1 MAKSADMIINQP
13 NDGRRAAEPALQ
25 GQKRK
30 SKAGRWLQ
38 NQAPSMVLLAPFTIL
53 FFTFTI
59 LPILAA
65 VVLSFTYFN
74 MGEAPTFVGFDNY
87 IRMFF
92 DDTVFLIALRNT
104 AVFAMITG
112 PISYVL
118 SFFVAWL
125 INEFPR
131 GVRTVLTLIF
141 YLPSLAGNVYFV
153 WTYIF
158 SGDSYGFLNNLLL
171 QTGILTDPIQWLTD
185 TKYMMGVVIVVI
197 LWLSMGTGFLSF
209 VAGLQ
214 SLDRELFEAAAVDGL
229 PNRFAEL
236 WYITLP
242 QMGPQ
247 LLFGAV
253 MQISTSFAI
262 GYECMNLTGFP
273 STDYATQTL
282 VLHILD
288 FGSQRYE
295 MGYACAVAV
304 VLFALMLIMWKAVNK
319 LLSKWQ

>member
-1 MAKSADMIINQP
+1 MKGKKIK
-13 NDGRRAAEPALQ
+13 Q
-25 GQKRK
+25 GGIRK
-30 SKAGRWLQ
+30 WLRVQ
-38 NQAPSMVLLAPFTIL
+38 GSSLVFLAPFTIL
-53 FFTFTI
+53 FFLFTI
-59 LPILAA
+59 LPIAAA

-74 MGEAPTFVGFDNY
+74 MLSAPAFVGFDNY

-92 DDTVFLIALRNT
+92 DDDVFLIALKNT
-104 AVFAMITG
+104 AIFAMITG
-112 PISYVL
+112 PISYIL
-118 SFFVAWL
+118 SFMMAWL
-125 INEFPR
+125 INEFNR
-131 GVRTVLTLIF
+131 FVRIILTLVF

-158 SGDSYGFLNNLLL
+158 SGDSYGMLNNLL
-171 QTGILTDPIQWLTD
+171 TKFGITEDPIQWLTD
-185 TKYMMGVVIVVI
+185 TKYMMVVVIVVI
-197 LWLSMGTGFLSF
+197 LWLSLGTGFLSF

-214 SLDRELFEAAAVDGL
+214 SMDRELFEAAAIDGVK
-229 PNRFAEL
+229 NRFAEL

-273 STDYATQTL
+273 STDYATHTM

-288 FGSQRYE
+288 FGQVRFE
-295 MGYACAVAV
+295 MGYACAIAV
-304 VLFALMLIMWKAVNK
+304 FLFAMMLIMWKVVNK
-319 LLSKWQ
+319 FLSKWL

>member
-1 MAKSADMIINQP
+1 MKITTKTTRLPD
-13 NDGRRAAEPALQ
+13 RKKRAGLWL
-25 GQKRK
+25 KREG
-30 SKAGRWLQ
+30 ANL
-38 NQAPSMVLLAPFTIL
+38 VLMAPFTVL
-53 FFTFTI
+53 FFLFTL
-59 LPILAA
+59 LPIAA
-65 VVLSFTYFN
+65 AIVLSFTYFN
-74 MGEAPTFVGFDNY
+74 MSTAPTFIGFENY

-92 DDTVFLIALRNT
+92 DDDVFWIALRNT

-112 PISYVL
+112 PLSYIL

-125 INEFPR
+125 INEFNR
-131 GVRTVLTLIF
+131 TVRTILTLVF

-158 SGDSYGFLNNLLL
+158 NDDSKGFINSLLL
-171 QTGILTDPIQWLTD
+171 QWNIITDPIKFLTD
-185 TKYMMGVVIVVI
+185 TNYMMSVVIVVI
-197 LWLSMGTGFLSF
+197 LWLSMGTGFLAF

-214 SLDRELFEAAAVDGL
+214 SLDRELFEAAAIDGV

-236 WYITLP
+236 WYVTLP

-253 MQISTSFAI
+253 MQISTSFAV

-273 STDYATQTL
+273 STEYATHTL
-282 VLHILD
+282 VLQILD
-288 FGSQRYE
+288 FGQKRME

-304 VLFALMLIMWKAVNK
+304 VLFTLMLLMWTAVNK
-319 LLSKWQ
+319 LLSRWQ

>member
-1 MAKSADMIINQP
+1 MKSARNGNPEDVLSGGAGAP
-13 NDGRRAAEPALQ
+13 ERLAPRSRTGLWLRREGA
-25 GQKRK
+25 
-30 SKAGRWLQ
+30 
-38 NQAPSMVLLAPFTIL
+38 NMVLLAPFTIL
-53 FFTFTI
+53 FTLFTL
-59 LPILAA
+59 LPIAA
-65 VVLSFTYFN
+65 AIVLSFTYFN
-74 MGEAPTFVGFDNY
+74 MTTMPTFVGLENY

-92 DDTVFLIALRNT
+92 DDNVFLIALRNT
-104 AVFAMITG
+104 AIFAMITG
-112 PISYVL
+112 PLSYVL
-118 SFFVAWL
+118 SFAVAWL
-125 INEFPR
+125 INEFNR
-131 GVRTVLTLIF
+131 TVRTILTLVF

-158 SGDSYGFLNNLLL
+158 SGDSYGFLNSLLMKF
-171 QTGILTDPIQWLTD
+171 GASGAIQWLTD
-185 TKYMMGVVIVVI
+185 TKYMMPVVIVVI

-214 SLDRELFEAAAVDGL
+214 SLDRELFEAAAIDGV

-236 WYITLP
+236 WYVTLP

-253 MQISTSFAI
+253 MQISTSFAV

-288 FGSQRYE
+288 FGQIRLE

-304 VLFALMLIMWKAVNK
+304 VLFALMLLMWTLINK
-319 LLSKWQ
+319 VLSKWL

>member
-1 MAKSADMIINQP
+1 MESAAQT
-13 NDGRRAAEPALQ
+13 E
-25 GQKRK
+25 K
-30 SKAGRWLQ
+30 KAGKAGVWFRKQ
-38 NQAPSMVLLAPFTIL
+38 GPSLAFLTPFTI
-53 FFTFTI
+53 FFLMFTI
-59 LPILAA
+59 IPIISA

-74 MGEAPTFVGFDNY
+74 MVSMPTFVGFDNY
-87 IRMFF
+87 IRLFF
-92 DDTVFLIALRNT
+92 DDDVFLIALRNT
-104 AVFAMITG
+104 AIFAMITG

-125 INEFPR
+125 INEFN
-131 GVRTVLTLIF
+131 RTIRTILTLIF

-158 SGDSYGFLNNLLL
+158 SGDSNGFLNSVLIRLGL
-171 QTGILTDPIQWLTD
+171 IYGPLQWLTD
-185 TKYMMGVVIVVI
+185 TKYMMTVVIVVI
-197 LWLSMGTGFLSF
+197 LWLSLGTGFLSF

-214 SLDRELFEAAAVDGL
+214 SLNRELFESAAIDGI

-288 FGSQRYE
+288 FGQVRFE

-304 VLFALMLIMWKAVNK
+304 VTFALMLIMWKVINK
-319 LLSKWQ
+319 VLSKWL

>member
-1 MAKSADMIINQP
+1 MTKKEPMSPEI
-13 NDGRRAAEPALQ
+13 RRNR
-25 GQKRK
+25 RK
-30 SKAGRWLQ
+30 LWLKKEGA
-38 NQAPSMVLLAPFTIL
+38 NLVLLAPFTVL
-53 FFTFTI
+53 FTLFT
-59 LPILAA
+59 LVPIGAA
-65 VVLSFTYFN
+65 MILSFFYFN
-74 MGEAPTFVGFDNY
+74 MTTTPTFVGFDNY
-87 IRMFF
+87 IRLFF
-92 DDTVFLIALRNT
+92 DDNVFLIALRNT
-104 AVFAMITG
+104 AIFAMITG
-112 PISYVL
+112 PLSYIL
-118 SFFVAWL
+118 SFTVAWL
-125 INEFPR
+125 INEFNR
-131 GVRTVLTLIF
+131 TVRTILTLIF

-158 SGDSYGFLNNLLL
+158 SGDSYGFLNSVLMKL
-171 QTGILTDPIQWLTD
+171 GMSDPIQWLTD
-185 TKYMMGVVIVVI
+185 TKFMMPVVIVVI

-214 SLDRELFEAAAVDGL
+214 SLDRELFEAAAIDGL

-236 WYITLP
+236 WYVTLP

-253 MQISTSFAI
+253 MQISTSFAV

-288 FGSQRYE
+288 FGQIRFE

-304 VLFALMLIMWKAVNK
+304 ILFALMLLMWTVINK
-319 LLSKWQ
+319 LLSKWL

>member
-1 MAKSADMIINQP
+1 MTKNETMSPEVRRNRRKLWLKRESAN
-13 NDGRRAAEPALQ
+13 L
-25 GQKRK
+25 
-30 SKAGRWLQ
+30 
-38 NQAPSMVLLAPFTIL
+38 VLLTPFTLL
-53 FFTFTI
+53 FTLFT
-59 LPILAA
+59 LVPIGAA
-65 VVLSFTYFN
+65 MILSFFYFN
-74 MGEAPTFVGFDNY
+74 MTTTPTFVGFDNY
-87 IRMFF
+87 IRLFF
-92 DDTVFLIALRNT
+92 DDNVFLIALRNT
-104 AVFAMITG
+104 AIFAMITG
-112 PISYVL
+112 PLSYIL
-118 SFFVAWL
+118 SFTVAWL
-125 INEFPR
+125 INEFNR
-131 GVRTVLTLIF
+131 TVRTILTLIF

-158 SGDSYGFLNNLLL
+158 SGDSYGFLNSVLMKL
-171 QTGILTDPIQWLTD
+171 GMSDPIQWLTD
-185 TKYMMGVVIVVI
+185 TKFMMPVVIVVI

-214 SLDRELFEAAAVDGL
+214 SLDRELFEAAAIDGL

-236 WYITLP
+236 WYVTLP

-288 FGSQRYE
+288 FGQIRFE

-304 VLFALMLIMWKAVNK
+304 ILFALMLLMWTVINK
-319 LLSKWQ
+319 LLSKWL

>member
-1 MAKSADMIINQP
+1 MTKHENLSPQVRRNRRRLWLKRESAN
-13 NDGRRAAEPALQ
+13 L
-25 GQKRK
+25 
-30 SKAGRWLQ
+30 
-38 NQAPSMVLLAPFTIL
+38 VLLTPFTVL
-53 FFTFTI
+53 FTLFT
-59 LPILAA
+59 LVPIGAA
-65 VVLSFTYFN
+65 MVLSFFYFN
-74 MGEAPTFVGFDNY
+74 MTTAPTFVGFDNY
-87 IRMFF
+87 VRLFF
-92 DDTVFLIALRNT
+92 DDNVFLIALRNT
-104 AVFAMITG
+104 AIFAMITG
-112 PISYVL
+112 PLSYIL
-118 SFFVAWL
+118 SFTVAWL
-125 INEFPR
+125 INEFNR
-131 GVRTVLTLIF
+131 TVRTILTLIF

-158 SGDSYGFLNNLLL
+158 SGDSYGFLNSVLMKL
-171 QTGILTDPIQWLTD
+171 GMSDPIQWLTD
-185 TKYMMGVVIVVI
+185 TKFMMPVVIVVI

-214 SLDRELFEAAAVDGL
+214 SLDRELFEAAAIDGL

-236 WYITLP
+236 WYVTLP

-288 FGSQRYE
+288 FGQIRFE

-304 VLFALMLIMWKAVNK
+304 ILFALMLLMWTVINK
-319 LLSKWQ
+319 LLSKWL

>member
-1 MAKSADMIINQP
+1 MESTALAGAK
-13 NDGRRAAEPALQ
+13 
-25 GQKRK
+25 KRK
-30 SKAGRWLQ
+30 RAKLRKQL
-38 NQAPSMVLLAPFTIL
+38 PSILFLSPFTA
-53 FFTFTI
+53 FFLLFTI
-59 LPILAA
+59 VPIVSAI
-65 VVLSFTYFN
+65 VLSFTYFN
-74 MGEAPTFVGFDNY
+74 MVSAPTFVGFDNY
-87 IRMFF
+87 VRLFF
-92 DDTVFLIALRNT
+92 DDDVFLIALRNT
-104 AVFAMITG
+104 AIFAMITG

-125 INEFPR
+125 INEFNR
-131 GVRTVLTLIF
+131 TVRTILTLIF

-158 SGDSYGFLNNLLL
+158 SGDSNGFLNSILIRLGLLF
-171 QTGILTDPIQWLTD
+171 GPIQWLTD
-185 TKYMMGVVIVVI
+185 TKYMMAVVIVVI
-197 LWLSMGTGFLSF
+197 LWLSLGTGFLSF

-214 SLDRELFEAAAVDGL
+214 SLNRELFESAAIDGI

-288 FGSQRYE
+288 FGQVRFE
-295 MGYACAVAV
+295 MGYACAIAV
-304 VLFALMLIMWKAVNK
+304 VLFGLMLVMWKVINK
-319 LLSKWQ
+319 VLSKWL

>member
-1 MAKSADMIINQP
+1 METATIESKPAKR
-13 NDGRRAAEPALQ
+13 GKLKKQ
-25 GQKRK
+25 GA
-30 SKAGRWLQ
+30 SILF
-38 NQAPSMVLLAPFTIL
+38 LTPFTV
-53 FFTFTI
+53 FFLMFTI
-59 LPILAA
+59 VPILSAI
-65 VVLSFTYFN
+65 VLSFTYFN
-74 MGEAPTFVGFDNY
+74 MVSTPTFVGFDNY
-87 IRMFF
+87 IRLFF
-92 DDTVFLIALRNT
+92 NDDVFLIALRNT
-104 AVFAMITG
+104 AIFAMITG

-118 SFFVAWL
+118 SFLVAWL
-125 INEFPR
+125 INEFNR
-131 GVRTVLTLIF
+131 TVRTILTLIF

-158 SGDSYGFLNNLLL
+158 SGDSYGFLNSVLLRL
-171 QTGILTDPIQWLTD
+171 GVIFGPVQWLTD
-185 TKYMMGVVIVVI
+185 TKYMMAVVIVVI
-197 LWLSMGTGFLSF
+197 LWLSLGTGFLSF

-214 SLDRELFEAAAVDGL
+214 SLNRELYESAAIDGI

-288 FGSQRYE
+288 FGQVRFE
-295 MGYACAVAV
+295 MGYACAIAV
-304 VLFALMLIMWKAVNK
+304 VLFAIMLLMWKVINK
-319 LLSKWQ
+319 VLSKWL

>member
-1 MAKSADMIINQP
+1 MTKNETMSPEVRRNRRKLWLKRESAN
-13 NDGRRAAEPALQ
+13 L
-25 GQKRK
+25 
-30 SKAGRWLQ
+30 
-38 NQAPSMVLLAPFTIL
+38 VLLTPFTLL
-53 FFTFTI
+53 FTLFT
-59 LPILAA
+59 LVPIGAA
-65 VVLSFTYFN
+65 IVLSFFYFN
-74 MGEAPTFVGFDNY
+74 MTTTPTFVGFDNY
-87 IRMFF
+87 IRLFF
-92 DDTVFLIALRNT
+92 DDNVFLIALRNT
-104 AVFAMITG
+104 AIFAMITG
-112 PISYVL
+112 PLSYIL
-118 SFFVAWL
+118 SFTVAWL
-125 INEFPR
+125 INEFNR
-131 GVRTVLTLIF
+131 TVRTILTLIF

-158 SGDSYGFLNNLLL
+158 SGDSYGFLNSVLMKL
-171 QTGILTDPIQWLTD
+171 GMSDPIQWLTD
-185 TKYMMGVVIVVI
+185 TKFMMPVVIVVI

-214 SLDRELFEAAAVDGL
+214 SLDRELFEAAAIDGL

-236 WYITLP
+236 WYVTLP

-253 MQISTSFAI
+253 MQISTSFAV

-288 FGSQRYE
+288 FGQIRFE

-304 VLFALMLIMWKAVNK
+304 ILFALMLLMWTVINK
-319 LLSKWQ
+319 LLSKWL

>member
-1 MAKSADMIINQP
+1 MESASLEP
-13 NDGRRAAEPALQ
+13 KPVRRGKLKKQ
-25 GQKRK
+25 
-30 SKAGRWLQ
+30 L
-38 NQAPSMVLLAPFTIL
+38 PSVLFLTPFTV
-53 FFTFTI
+53 FFLMFTVV
-59 LPILAA
+59 PILAA
-65 VVLSFTYFN
+65 IVLSFTYFN
-74 MGEAPTFVGFDNY
+74 MVSAPTFVGFDNY
-87 IRMFF
+87 IRLFF
-92 DDTVFLIALRNT
+92 NDDVFLIALKNT
-104 AVFAMITG
+104 AIFAMITG

-125 INEFPR
+125 INEFNR
-131 GVRTVLTLIF
+131 TVRTILTLIF

-158 SGDSYGFLNNLLL
+158 SGDSYGFLNSILLRL
-171 QTGILTDPIQWLTD
+171 GVVFGPVQWLTD
-185 TKYMMGVVIVVI
+185 TRYMMAVVIVVI
-197 LWLSMGTGFLSF
+197 LWLSLGTGFLSF

-214 SLDRELFEAAAVDGL
+214 SLNRELYESAAIDGI

-262 GYECMNLTGFP
+262 GYECMNLTSFP

-288 FGSQRYE
+288 FGQVRFE
-295 MGYACAVAV
+295 MGYACAIAV
-304 VLFALMLIMWKAVNK
+304 VLFAIMLLMWKVINK
-319 LLSKWQ
+319 VLSKWL

>member
-1 MAKSADMIINQP
+1 MAKTAEIKRNQS
-13 NDGRRAAEPALQ
+13 PANLENSRPTTNFQTKFKRWMQRQ
-25 GQKRK
+25 G
-30 SKAGRWLQ
+30 
-38 NQAPSMVLLAPFTIL
+38 PSMILLAPFTIL
-53 FFTFTI
+53 FFMFTI

-74 MGEAPTFVGFDNY
+74 MGSAPTFVGFDNY
-87 IRMFF
+87 VRMFF
-92 DDTVFLIALRNT
+92 DDTVFLIALKNT

-131 GVRTVLTLIF
+131 AVRTVLTLVF

-158 SGDSYGFLNNLLL
+158 SGDSYGFLNSLLMKL
-171 QTGILTDPIQWLTD
+171 SLVTDPIQWLTD
-185 TKYMMGVVIVVI
+185 TKYMMTVVIVVI
-197 LWLSMGTGFLSF
+197 LWLSLGTGFLSF

-214 SLDRELFEAAAVDGL
+214 SLDRELYEAGAIDGL

-253 MQISTSFAI
+253 MQISTSFAV

-288 FGSQRYE
+288 FGQVRFE

-304 VLFALMLIMWKAVNK
+304 VLFALMLVMWTVINK
-319 LLSKWQ
+319 VLSKWL

>member
-1 MAKSADMIINQP
+1 MAKAADIKIAKDQPKAIRSAGPSTGNKMSDWL
-13 NDGRRAAEPALQ
+13 RKQ
-25 GQKRK
+25 G
-30 SKAGRWLQ
+30 
-38 NQAPSMVLLAPFTIL
+38 PSLLFLAPFTIL
-53 FFTFTI
+53 FFMFTI
-59 LPILAA
+59 LPIMAA

-74 MGEAPTFVGFDNY
+74 MGAAPTFVGFDNY
-87 IRMFF
+87 VRMFF
-92 DDTVFLIALRNT
+92 DDNVFLIALRNT

-118 SFFVAWL
+118 SFFIAWL

-131 GVRTVLTLIF
+131 GVRTILTLVF

-158 SGDSYGFLNNLLL
+158 SGDSYGFLNSFLMKLAL
-171 QTGILTDPIQWLTD
+171 ITDPIQWLTD
-185 TKYMMGVVIVVI
+185 TKYMMAVVIVVI
-197 LWLSMGTGFLSF
+197 LWLSLGTGFLSF

-214 SLDRELFEAAAVDGL
+214 SLDRELYEAAAIDGL

-253 MQISTSFAI
+253 MQISTSFAV

-288 FGSQRYE
+288 FGQVRFE

-304 VLFALMLIMWKAVNK
+304 VLFALMLVMWTVINK
-319 LLSKWQ
+319 LLSKWL

>member
-1 MAKSADMIINQP
+1 MKGKKIK
-13 NDGRRAAEPALQ
+13 Q
-25 GQKRK
+25 GGIRK
-30 SKAGRWLQ
+30 WLRVQ
-38 NQAPSMVLLAPFTIL
+38 GSSLVFLAPFTIL
-53 FFTFTI
+53 FFLFTI
-59 LPILAA
+59 LPIAAA

-74 MGEAPTFVGFDNY
+74 MLSAHAFVGFDNY

-92 DDTVFLIALRNT
+92 DDDVFLIALKNT
-104 AVFAMITG
+104 AIFAMITG
-112 PISYVL
+112 PISYIL
-118 SFFVAWL
+118 SFMMAWL
-125 INEFPR
+125 INEFNR
-131 GVRTVLTLIF
+131 FVRTILTLVF

-158 SGDSYGFLNNLLL
+158 SGDSYGMLNNLL
-171 QTGILTDPIQWLTD
+171 TKFGITEDPIQWLTD
-185 TKYMMGVVIVVI
+185 TKYMMVVVIVVI
-197 LWLSMGTGFLSF
+197 LWLSLGTGFLSF

-214 SLDRELFEAAAVDGL
+214 SMDRELFEAAAIDGVK
-229 PNRFAEL
+229 NRFAEL

-273 STDYATQTL
+273 STDYATHTM

-288 FGSQRYE
+288 FGQVRFE
-295 MGYACAVAV
+295 MGYACAIAV
-304 VLFALMLIMWKAVNK
+304 FLFAMMLIMWKVVNK
-319 LLSKWQ
+319 FLSKWL

>member
-1 MAKSADMIINQP
+1 MTNSLTESRQKTP
-13 NDGRRAAEPALQ
+13 HTHRRLRSWT
-25 GQKRK
+25 KRNG
-30 SKAGRWLQ
+30 ANL
-38 NQAPSMVLLAPFTIL
+38 VFLAPFTVL

-65 VVLSFTYFN
+65 IVLSFTYFN
-74 MGEAPTFVGFDNY
+74 MVAAPTWVGFSNY
-87 IRMFF
+87 VRMFF
-92 DDTVFLIALRNT
+92 DDNVFLIALRNT
-104 AVFAMITG
+104 AIFAMITG
-112 PISYVL
+112 PISYIL
-118 SFFVAWL
+118 SFLIAWL
-125 INEFPR
+125 INEFPHTL
-131 GVRTVLTLIF
+131 RTVLTLVF

-158 SGDSYGFLNNLLL
+158 SGDSYGLLNS
-171 QTGILTDPIQWLTD
+171 ILVKLSLVTDPLQWLTD
-185 TKYMMGVVIVVI
+185 TKYMMAV
-197 LWLSMGTGFLSF
+197 

-214 SLDRELFEAAAVDGL
+214 SLDRELFEAAAIDGL

-288 FGSQRYE
+288 FGQKRFE

-304 VLFALMLIMWKAVNK
+304 VLFGLMLIMWTLINK
-319 LLSKWQ
+319 LLSKWL

>member
-1 MAKSADMIINQP
+1 MMKSMTGI
-13 NDGRRAAEPALQ
+13 R
-25 GQKRK
+25 QKTAC
-30 SKAGRWLQ
+30 SKRGSRGWIKQ
-38 NQAPSMVLLAPFTIL
+38 NGATIVFLAPFTVL

-65 VVLSFTYFN
+65 IVLSFTYFN
-74 MGEAPTFVGFDNY
+74 MVSAPTWVGFSNY
-87 IRMFF
+87 VRMFF
-92 DDTVFLIALRNT
+92 DDKVFLIALRNT
-104 AVFAMITG
+104 AIFAMITG
-112 PISYVL
+112 PVSYIL
-118 SFFVAWL
+118 SFLIAWL

-131 GVRTVLTLIF
+131 AVRTVLTLVF

-158 SGDSYGFLNNLLL
+158 SGDSYGLLNS
-171 QTGILTDPIQWLTD
+171 ILMKLAVVTDPIQWLTD
-185 TKYMMGVVIVVI
+185 TNYMMTVVIVVI
-197 LWLSMGTGFLSF
+197 LWLSLGTGFLSF

-214 SLDRELFEAAAVDGL
+214 SLDRELFEAAAIDGL

-236 WYITLP
+236 WYVTLP

-273 STDYATQTL
+273 STDYETQTL

-288 FGSQRYE
+288 FGQVRFE

-304 VLFALMLIMWKAVNK
+304 VLFALMLIMWKVINK
-319 LLSKWQ
+319 LLSKWL

>member
-1 MAKSADMIINQP
+1 MESASLEPKPI
-13 NDGRRAAEPALQ
+13 RRGKLKKQ
-25 GQKRK
+25 
-30 SKAGRWLQ
+30 L
-38 NQAPSMVLLAPFTIL
+38 PSVLFLTPFTV
-53 FFTFTI
+53 FFLMFTI
-59 LPILAA
+59 VPILAA
-65 VVLSFTYFN
+65 IVLSFTYFN
-74 MGEAPTFVGFDNY
+74 MVSTPTFVGFDNY
-87 IRMFF
+87 IRLFF
-92 DDTVFLIALRNT
+92 NDDVFLIALKNT
-104 AVFAMITG
+104 AIFAMITG

-125 INEFPR
+125 INEFNR
-131 GVRTVLTLIF
+131 TVRTILTLIF

-158 SGDSYGFLNNLLL
+158 SGDSYGFLNSILLRL
-171 QTGILTDPIQWLTD
+171 GVVFGPVQWLTD
-185 TKYMMGVVIVVI
+185 TRYMMAVVIVVI
-197 LWLSMGTGFLSF
+197 LWLSLGTGFLSF

-214 SLDRELFEAAAVDGL
+214 SLNRELYESAAIDGI

-288 FGSQRYE
+288 FGQVRFE
-295 MGYACAVAV
+295 MGYACAIAV
-304 VLFALMLIMWKAVNK
+304 VLFAIMLLMWKVINK
-319 LLSKWQ
+319 VLSKWL

>member
-1 MAKSADMIINQP
+1 MTKNKTMSPEVRRNRRKLWLKRESAN
-13 NDGRRAAEPALQ
+13 L
-25 GQKRK
+25 
-30 SKAGRWLQ
+30 
-38 NQAPSMVLLAPFTIL
+38 VLLTPFTVL
-53 FFTFTI
+53 FTLFT
-59 LPILAA
+59 LVPIGAA
-65 VVLSFTYFN
+65 MILSFFYFN
-74 MGEAPTFVGFDNY
+74 MTTTPTFVGFDNY
-87 IRMFF
+87 IRLFF
-92 DDTVFLIALRNT
+92 DDNVFLIALRNT
-104 AVFAMITG
+104 AIFAMITG
-112 PISYVL
+112 PLSYIL
-118 SFFVAWL
+118 SFTVAWL
-125 INEFPR
+125 INEFNR
-131 GVRTVLTLIF
+131 TVRTILTLIF

-158 SGDSYGFLNNLLL
+158 SGDSYGFLNSVLMKL
-171 QTGILTDPIQWLTD
+171 GMSDPIQWLTD
-185 TKYMMGVVIVVI
+185 TKFMMPVVIVVI

-214 SLDRELFEAAAVDGL
+214 SLDRELFEAAAIDGL

-236 WYITLP
+236 WYVTLP

-253 MQISTSFAI
+253 MQISTSFAV

-288 FGSQRYE
+288 FGQIRFE

-304 VLFALMLIMWKAVNK
+304 ILFALMLLMWTVINK
-319 LLSKWQ
+319 LLSKWL

>member
-1 MAKSADMIINQP
+1 MTNSLTESRQMTP
-13 NDGRRAAEPALQ
+13 HTHRRLRSWT
-25 GQKRK
+25 KRNG
-30 SKAGRWLQ
+30 ANL
-38 NQAPSMVLLAPFTIL
+38 VFLAPFTVL

-65 VVLSFTYFN
+65 IVLSFTYFN
-74 MGEAPTFVGFDNY
+74 MVAAPTWVGFSNY
-87 IRMFF
+87 VRMFF
-92 DDTVFLIALRNT
+92 DDNVFLIALRNT
-104 AVFAMITG
+104 AIFAMITG
-112 PISYVL
+112 PISYIL
-118 SFFVAWL
+118 SFLIAWL
-125 INEFPR
+125 INEFPHTL
-131 GVRTVLTLIF
+131 RTVLTLVF

-158 SGDSYGFLNNLLL
+158 SGDSYGLLNSLLVKL
-171 QTGILTDPIQWLTD
+171 SLVTDPIQWLTD
-185 TKYMMGVVIVVI
+185 TKYMMAVVIVVI
-197 LWLSMGTGFLSF
+197 LWLSLGTGFLSF

-214 SLDRELFEAAAVDGL
+214 SLDRELFEAAAIDGL

-288 FGSQRYE
+288 FGQKRFE

-304 VLFALMLIMWKAVNK
+304 VLFGLMLIMWTLINK
-319 LLSKWQ
+319 LLSKWL

>member
-1 MAKSADMIINQP
+1 MESATAVRKNK
-13 NDGRRAAEPALQ
+13 RRFTSRLKKQ
-25 GQKRK
+25 
-30 SKAGRWLQ
+30 L
-38 NQAPSMVLLAPFTIL
+38 PSIAFLSPFTI
-53 FFTFTI
+53 FFVMFTI
-59 LPILAA
+59 VPILAA
-65 VVLSFTYFN
+65 IVLSFTYFN
-74 MGEAPTFVGFDNY
+74 MVSAPTFVGFDNY
-87 IRMFF
+87 IRLFF
-92 DDTVFLIALRNT
+92 NDDVFLIALRNT
-104 AVFAMITG
+104 AIFAMITG
-112 PISYVL
+112 PISYIL

-125 INEFPR
+125 INEFNR
-131 GVRTVLTLIF
+131 TVRTILTLIF

-158 SGDSYGFLNNLLL
+158 SGDSYGFLNS
-171 QTGILTDPIQWLTD
+171 ILMRLGMIFGPVQWLTD
-185 TKYMMGVVIVVI
+185 TKYMMAVVIVVI
-197 LWLSMGTGFLSF
+197 LWLSLGTGFLSF

-214 SLDRELFEAAAVDGL
+214 SLNRELFEAAAIDGL

-288 FGSQRYE
+288 FGQVRYE
-295 MGYACAVAV
+295 MGYACAIAV
-304 VLFALMLIMWKAVNK
+304 ILFAIMPLMWKVINK
-319 LLSKWQ
+319 VLSKWL

>member
-1 MAKSADMIINQP
+1 MTNSLTGSRQKTP
-13 NDGRRAAEPALQ
+13 HTHRRLRSWT
-25 GQKRK
+25 KRNG
-30 SKAGRWLQ
+30 ANL
-38 NQAPSMVLLAPFTIL
+38 VFLAPFTVL

-65 VVLSFTYFN
+65 IVLSFTYFN
-74 MGEAPTFVGFDNY
+74 MVAAPTWVGFSNY
-87 IRMFF
+87 VRMFF
-92 DDTVFLIALRNT
+92 DDNVFLIALRNT
-104 AVFAMITG
+104 AIFAMITG
-112 PISYVL
+112 PISYIL
-118 SFFVAWL
+118 SFLIAWL
-125 INEFPR
+125 INEFPHTL
-131 GVRTVLTLIF
+131 RTVLTLVF

-158 SGDSYGFLNNLLL
+158 SGDSYGLLNS
-171 QTGILTDPIQWLTD
+171 ILVKLSLVTDPIQWLTD
-185 TKYMMGVVIVVI
+185 TKYMMAVVIVVI
-197 LWLSMGTGFLSF
+197 LWLSLGTGFLSF

-214 SLDRELFEAAAVDGL
+214 SLDRELFEAAAIDGL

-288 FGSQRYE
+288 FGQKRCE

-304 VLFALMLIMWKAVNK
+304 VLFGLMLIMWTLINK
-319 LLSKWQ
+319 LLSKWL

>member
-1 MAKSADMIINQP
+1 MTNSLTESRQKTP
-13 NDGRRAAEPALQ
+13 HTHRRLRSWT
-25 GQKRK
+25 KRNG
-30 SKAGRWLQ
+30 ANL
-38 NQAPSMVLLAPFTIL
+38 VFLAPFTVL

-65 VVLSFTYFN
+65 IVLSFTYFN
-74 MGEAPTFVGFDNY
+74 MVAAPTWVGFSNY
-87 IRMFF
+87 VRMFF
-92 DDTVFLIALRNT
+92 DDNVFLIALRNT
-104 AVFAMITG
+104 AIFAMITG
-112 PISYVL
+112 PISYIL
-118 SFFVAWL
+118 SFLIAWL
-125 INEFPR
+125 INEFPHTL
-131 GVRTVLTLIF
+131 RTVLTLVF

-158 SGDSYGFLNNLLL
+158 SGDSYGLLNS
-171 QTGILTDPIQWLTD
+171 ILVKLSLVTDPIQWLTD
-185 TKYMMGVVIVVI
+185 TKYMMAVVIVVI
-197 LWLSMGTGFLSF
+197 LWLSLGTGFLSF

-214 SLDRELFEAAAVDGL
+214 SLDRELFEAAAIDGL
-229 PNRFAEL
+229 PNRFTEL

-288 FGSQRYE
+288 FGQKRFE

-304 VLFALMLIMWKAVNK
+304 VLFGLMLIMWTLINK
-319 LLSKWQ
+319 LLSKWL

>member
-1 MAKSADMIINQP
+1 MESATAVRKNK
-13 NDGRRAAEPALQ
+13 RRFTSRLKKQ
-25 GQKRK
+25 
-30 SKAGRWLQ
+30 L
-38 NQAPSMVLLAPFTIL
+38 PSIAFLSPFTI
-53 FFTFTI
+53 FFVMFTI
-59 LPILAA
+59 VPILAA
-65 VVLSFTYFN
+65 IVLSFTYFN
-74 MGEAPTFVGFDNY
+74 MVSAPTFVGFDNY
-87 IRMFF
+87 IRLFF
-92 DDTVFLIALRNT
+92 NDDVFLIALRNT
-104 AVFAMITG
+104 AIFAMITG
-112 PISYVL
+112 PISYIL

-125 INEFPR
+125 INEFNR
-131 GVRTVLTLIF
+131 TVRTILTLIF

-158 SGDSYGFLNNLLL
+158 SGDSYGFLNS
-171 QTGILTDPIQWLTD
+171 ILMRLGMIFGPVQWLTD
-185 TKYMMGVVIVVI
+185 TKYMMAVVIVVI
-197 LWLSMGTGFLSF
+197 LWLSLGTGFLSF

-214 SLDRELFEAAAVDGL
+214 SLNRELFEAAAIDGL

-288 FGSQRYE
+288 FGQVRYE
-295 MGYACAVAV
+295 MGYACAIAV
-304 VLFALMLIMWKAVNK
+304 ILFAIILLMWKVINK
-319 LLSKWQ
+319 VLSKWL

>member
-1 MAKSADMIINQP
+1 MALTGKNKGKALSPDKL
-13 NDGRRAAEPALQ
+13 PAKN
-25 GQKRK
+25 KRK
-30 SKAGRWLQ
+30 LKVGLRKQ
-38 NQAPSMVLLAPFTIL
+38 GPSIALLTPFTVL
-53 FFTFTI
+53 FLVFTI

-74 MGEAPTFVGFDNY
+74 MVEAPTFIGFENY
-87 IRMFF
+87 IRLFF
-92 DDTVFLIALRNT
+92 DDDVFLIALRNT
-104 AVFAMITG
+104 AIFALITG
-112 PISYVL
+112 PLSYIL
-118 SFFVAWL
+118 SFLIAWL

-131 GVRTVLTLIF
+131 AVRTILTLIF

-158 SGDSYGFLNNLLL
+158 SGDSNGFLNSILLKL
-171 QTGILTDPIQWLTD
+171 GAIFGPVQWLTD
-185 TKYMMGVVIVVI
+185 TKYMVPVVIVVI
-197 LWLSMGTGFLSF
+197 LWLSLGTGFLAF

-214 SLDRELFEAAAVDGL
+214 MLNRELYESAAIDGIS
-229 PNRFAEL
+229 NRFQEL
-236 WYITLP
+236 WYVTLP

-288 FGSQRYE
+288 FGMVRYE
-295 MGYACAVAV
+295 MGYACAIAV
-304 VLFALMLIMWKAVNK
+304 VLFALMLFMWKAVNK
-319 LLSKWQ
+319 LLSRWL

>member
-1 MAKSADMIINQP
+1 METATLEKKTK
-13 NDGRRAAEPALQ
+13 RRGKLKKQ
-25 GQKRK
+25 GA
-30 SKAGRWLQ
+30 SILF
-38 NQAPSMVLLAPFTIL
+38 LTPFTV
-53 FFTFTI
+53 FFLMFTI
-59 LPILAA
+59 VPILAA
-65 VVLSFTYFN
+65 IVLSFTYFN
-74 MGEAPTFVGFDNY
+74 MVSAPTFVGFDNY
-87 IRMFF
+87 IRLLFN
-92 DDTVFLIALRNT
+92 DDVFLIALKNT
-104 AVFAMITG
+104 AIFAMITG

-118 SFFVAWL
+118 SFLVAWL
-125 INEFPR
+125 INEFNR
-131 GVRTVLTLIF
+131 TVRTILTLIF

-158 SGDSYGFLNNLLL
+158 SGDSYGFLNSILLRI
-171 QTGILTDPIQWLTD
+171 GAIYGPMQWLTD
-185 TKYMMGVVIVVI
+185 TRYMMAVVIVVI
-197 LWLSMGTGFLSF
+197 LWLSLGTGFLSF

-214 SLDRELFEAAAVDGL
+214 SLNRELYESAAIDGI

-288 FGSQRYE
+288 FGQVRFE
-295 MGYACAVAV
+295 MGYACAIAV
-304 VLFALMLIMWKAVNK
+304 VLFAIMLLMWKVINK
-319 LLSKWQ
+319 VLSKWL

>member
-1 MAKSADMIINQP
+1 MESASLEP
-13 NDGRRAAEPALQ
+13 KPVRRGKLKKQ
-25 GQKRK
+25 
-30 SKAGRWLQ
+30 L
-38 NQAPSMVLLAPFTIL
+38 PSVLFLTPFTV
-53 FFTFTI
+53 FFLMFTVV
-59 LPILAA
+59 PILAA
-65 VVLSFTYFN
+65 IVLSFTYFN
-74 MGEAPTFVGFDNY
+74 MVSTPTFVGFDNY
-87 IRMFF
+87 IRLFF
-92 DDTVFLIALRNT
+92 NDDVFLIALKNT
-104 AVFAMITG
+104 AIFAMITG

-125 INEFPR
+125 INEFNR
-131 GVRTVLTLIF
+131 TVRTILTLIF

-158 SGDSYGFLNNLLL
+158 SGDSYGFLNSILLRL
-171 QTGILTDPIQWLTD
+171 GVVFGPVQWLTD
-185 TKYMMGVVIVVI
+185 TRYMMAVVIVVI
-197 LWLSMGTGFLSF
+197 LWLSLGTGFLSF

-214 SLDRELFEAAAVDGL
+214 SLNRELYESAAIDGI

-288 FGSQRYE
+288 FGQVRFE
-295 MGYACAVAV
+295 MGYACAIAV
-304 VLFALMLIMWKAVNK
+304 VLFAIMLLMWKVINK
-319 LLSKWQ
+319 VLSKWL